1 MIQKKLAET
10 KNQHYVPQ
18 FYQRFFSADANYKT
32 IGAYVIDKR
41 KYIPNAPI
49 KKQSSGDYFYSSNQK
64 LKTHWAN

>member
-18 FYQRFFSADANYKT
+18 FYQRFFSADTNYKT
-32 IGAYVIDKR
+32 IGVYVIDKR

-49 KKQSSGDYFYSSNQK
+49 KNNLVGIISTLQIKN
-64 LKTHWAN
+64 